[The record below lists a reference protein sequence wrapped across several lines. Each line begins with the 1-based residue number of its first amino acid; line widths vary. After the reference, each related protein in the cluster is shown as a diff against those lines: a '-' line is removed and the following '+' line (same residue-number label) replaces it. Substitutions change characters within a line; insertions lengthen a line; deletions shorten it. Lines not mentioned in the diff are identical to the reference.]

1 MQSFSCYP
9 SDESFSDHLIPK
21 RVCRAVDQY
30 SQAVLSFM
38 YEAGLLIVS
47 GEDNVVTVV
56 PDCAL
61 ASRLEVPAL
70 EVPAYDEPYENASA
84 VEALIRLQQE
94 GFAKCDRDDTGR
106 RFYRLSFKG
115 RLAAQSHCFRQ
126 RP

>member
-1 MQSFSCYP
+1 MHSFSSY
-9 SDESFSDHLIPK
+9 SADEPLSESGASKP
-21 RVCRAVDQY
+21 VARAVDHY

-61 ASRLEVPAL
+61 ASSA
-70 EVPAYDEPYENASA
+70 EVPAYDEPYENAFA
-84 VEALIRLQQE
+84 VEALDRLQQQ
-94 GFAKCDRDDTGR
+94 GFANCNRDDKGR
-106 RFYRLSFKG
+106 RLYRLSFKG
-115 RLAAQSHCFRQ
+115 RVTAQSLCFRQ